1 MLLALSVI
9 NAPGR
14 DLGPTAYKVFDE
26 RGDSIGR
33 LENNDWTL
41 PDPEKFVSTC
51 HARIRCMGGA
61 YYLDDASTNGTFINA
76 DEKPVGA
83 GASACLRDGDR
94 ILIGNYEILVQLIE
108 PRAAAAVA
116 VTPADTPTAPYPA
129 LNAAA
134 AEAAATSHDP
144 QDMLRSLGL
153 DPARVQPGIYAQL
166 GAILRT
172 VTEGLMSV
180 LQSRATVKSEF
191 RMPMTHVRPVENN
204 PLKISPSMQ
213 EALRSLF
220 LAYNPGYLSPT
231 DAFREGLADIS
242 HHELAMLAG
251 VRAAYRAMLASLHPD
266 KLETQF
272 TRRLRR
278 TSFIP
283 WDMAIVRLGNRL
295 RFWGMYR
302 AQFEDFESD
311 PESHFQLLFGEAFA
325 QAYEE
330 QLQALAAAA
339 RKVRT

>member
-9 NAPGR
+9 SAQGR
-14 DLGPTAYKVFDE
+14 ELGPTAYKVFDE
-26 RGDSIGR
+26 RGGSIGR

-51 HARIRCMGGA
+51 HARIRCEEGA
-61 YYLDDASTNGTFINA
+61 YYLDDTSTNGTFVNMA
-76 DEKPVGA
+76 EQPVGQT
-83 GASACLRDGDR
+83 SACLRDGDR
-94 ILIGNYEILVQLIE
+94 IVIGSYEILVQLIE
-108 PRAAAAVA
+108 PRAAAPGT
-116 VTPADTPTAPYPA
+116 VTESPTVPQPA
-129 LNAAA
+129 LSPAM
-134 AEAAATSHDP
+134 AEAFAASHDP

-153 DPARVQPGIYAQL
+153 DPARLQPGIYAQL

-172 VTEGLMSV
+172 VTEGLMNV
-180 LQSRATVKSEF
+180 LQSRATVKSQF
-191 RMPMTHVRPVENN
+191 RMTLTHVRPVENN
-204 PLKISPSMQ
+204 PLKFAPAMPD
-213 EALRSLF
+213 ALRALF
-220 LAYNPGYLSPT
+220 MTRNPGYLAPT
-231 DAFREGLADIS
+231 EAYREGLMDIS

-251 VRAAYRAMLASLHPD
+251 IRAAYQAMLASLHPD
-266 KLETQF
+266 KLEAQF
-272 TRRLRR
+272 ARRLRR

-283 WDMAIVRLGNRL
+283 WDTAFVRFVNRL

-339 RKVRT
+339 RKVRA

>member
-9 NAPGR
+9 SAQGR

-26 RGDSIGR
+26 RGGSIGR

-51 HARIRCMGGA
+51 HARIRCVSGA
-61 YYLDDASTNGTFINA
+61 YYLDDTSTNGTFINA
-76 DEKPVGA
+76 DEQPVGA
-83 GASACLRDGDR
+83 GAAACLRDGDR
-94 ILIGNYEILVQLIE
+94 ILIGSYEILVQLIE
-108 PRAAAAVA
+108 PRAAAAA
-116 VTPADTPTAPYPA
+116 AAPDSPTAPYPA
-129 LNAAA
+129 LNPAA
-134 AEAAATSHDP
+134 AEAMAASHDP

-172 VTEGLMSV
+172 VTQGLMDV
-180 LQSRATVKSEF
+180 LQSRATVKSQF
-191 RMPMTHVRPVENN
+191 RMPMTYVRPVENN
-204 PLKISPSMQ
+204 PLKFSPSTQ

-220 LAYNPGYLSPT
+220 MARNPGYLAPT
-231 DAFREGLADIS
+231 EAFREGLADIS

-283 WDMAIVRLGNRL
+283 WDTALVRFGYRL

-339 RKVRT
+339 RKARA

>member
-9 NAPGR
+9 SAQGR

-26 RGDSIGR
+26 RGGSIGR

-51 HARIRCMGGA
+51 HARIRCVGGE
-61 YYLDDASTNGTFINA
+61 YYLDDTSTNGTFINA
-76 DEKPVGA
+76 DEQPL
-83 GASACLRDGDR
+83 GASAPACLHDGDR

-108 PRAAAAVA
+108 PRAATTP
-116 VTPADTPTAPYPA
+116 VTTPEAPTAPYPA
-129 LNAAA
+129 LNPAA
-134 AEAAATSHDP
+134 AEAFAASHDP

-166 GAILRT
+166 GAVLRA
-172 VTEGLMSV
+172 VTEGLMNV
-180 LQSRATVKSEF
+180 LQSRATVKSQF
-191 RMPMTHVRPVENN
+191 RMPMTYVRPVENN
-204 PLKISPSMQ
+204 PLKISPSMP

-220 LAYNPGYLSPT
+220 MARNPGYPAPT
-231 DAFREGLADIS
+231 EAFREGLADIS

-283 WDMAIVRLGNRL
+283 WDLALVRFANRL

-339 RKVRT
+339 RKVRK

>member
-9 NAPGR
+9 SAQGR

-26 RGDSIGR
+26 YGGSIGR

-51 HARIRCMGGA
+51 HARIRCVEGT
-61 YYLDDASTNGTFINA
+61 YYLDDTSTNGTFVNA
-76 DEKPVGA
+76 NEQPVGE
-83 GASACLRDGDR
+83 ASACLHEGDR
-94 ILIGNYEILVQLIE
+94 ILIGSYEILVQLIE
-108 PRAAAAVA
+108 QRAAQS
-116 VTPADTPTAPYPA
+116 VTASESPTMPQPA
-129 LNAAA
+129 LSAAA
-134 AEAAATSHDP
+134 AEAFASSHDP

-153 DPARVQPGIYAQL
+153 DPARLQPGGYAQL

-172 VTEGLMSV
+172 VTEGLMNV
-180 LQSRATVKSEF
+180 LQSRATVKSQF
-191 RMPMTHVRPVENN
+191 RMPMTYVRPVENN
-204 PLKISPSMQ
+204 PLKVAAGMQ
-213 EALRSLF
+213 DALRALF
-220 LAYNPGYLSPT
+220 MTRNPGYLAPT
-231 DAFREGLADIS
+231 EAFREGLADIS

-251 VRAAYRAMLASLHPD
+251 VRAAYQAMLASLHPD

-272 TRRLRR
+272 ARRLRR

-283 WDMAIVRLGNRL
+283 WDMALVRFVNRL

-339 RKVRT
+339 RKVRP

>member
-1 MLLALSVI
+1 V
-9 NAPGR
+9 
-14 DLGPTAYKVFDE
+14 D
-26 RGDSIGR
+26 
-33 LENNDWTL
+33 
-41 PDPEKFVSTC
+41 
-51 HARIRCMGGA
+51 GA
-61 YYLDDASTNGTFINA
+61 YFLDDTSTNGTFINA
-76 DEKPVGA
+76 DEEPVG
-83 GASACLRDGDR
+83 GEPACLRDGDR

-108 PRAAAAVA
+108 PRATPAAVT
-116 VTPADTPTAPYPA
+116 VPESPTAPYPA
-129 LNAAA
+129 LNYAA
-134 AEAAATSHDP
+134 AEALGASHDP

-172 VTEGLMSV
+172 VTEGLMNV
-180 LQSRATVKSEF
+180 LQSRATVKSQF
-191 RMPMTHVRPVENN
+191 RMPMTYVRPVENN
-204 PLKISPSMQ
+204 PLKFSPSMH
-213 EALRSLF
+213 EALRTLF
-220 LAYNPGYLSPT
+220 MARNPGYLAPT
-231 DAFREGLADIS
+231 EAFREGIADVS
-242 HHELAMLAG
+242 HHQLAMLAG
-251 VRAAYRAMLASLHPD
+251 VRAAYGAMLASLHPD

-283 WDMAIVRLGNRL
+283 WDSAVVRFINRL

-339 RKVRT
+339 RQVRA

>member
-1 MLLALSVI
+1 VLLALSVI
-9 NAPGR
+9 SAQGR

-26 RGDSIGR
+26 RGGSIGR

-51 HARIRCMGGA
+51 HARIRCVNGA
-61 YYLDDASTNGTFINA
+61 YYLDDTSTNGTFVNA
-76 DEKPVGA
+76 DEQPVGQA
-83 GASACLRDGDR
+83 PACLRDGDR
-94 ILIGNYEILVQLIE
+94 ILIGSYEILVQLIE
-108 PRAAAAVA
+108 SRAAPATVA
-116 VTPADTPTAPYPA
+116 ESPTASHPA
-129 LNAAA
+129 LSSAAIDAFA
-134 AEAAATSHDP
+134 ASHDP

-153 DPARVQPGIYAQL
+153 DPARLQPGIYAQL

-172 VTEGLMSV
+172 VTEGLMNV
-180 LQSRATVKSEF
+180 LQSRATVKSQF
-191 RMPMTHVRPVENN
+191 RMPMTYVRPVENN
-204 PLKISPSMQ
+204 PLKFAPGMQ
-213 EALRSLF
+213 DALRALF
-220 LAYNPGYLSPT
+220 MTRNPGYLAPT
-231 DAFREGLADIS
+231 EAFREGLMDIS

-251 VRAAYRAMLASLHPD
+251 IRAAYRAMLASLHPD

-272 TRRLRR
+272 ARRLRR

-283 WDMAIVRLGNRL
+283 WDTALMRFVNRL

-330 QLQALAAAA
+330 QLQALAVEA
-339 RKVRT
+339 RKVRA

>member
-9 NAPGR
+9 SEQGR

-26 RGDSIGR
+26 RGGSIGR

-51 HARIRCMGGA
+51 HARIRCVDGA
-61 YYLDDASTNGTFINA
+61 YFLDDTSTNGTFINA
-76 DEKPVGA
+76 EDQPVGTA
-83 GASACLRDGDR
+83 PACLHDGDR
-94 ILIGNYEILVQLIE
+94 ILIGSYEILVQLIE
-108 PRAAAAVA
+108 PRATASNAATAA
-116 VTPADTPTAPYPA
+116 ESPTAPYPA
-129 LNAAA
+129 MNSANG
-134 AEAAATSHDP
+134 EALDP

-153 DPARVQPGIYAQL
+153 DPARVQLGIYAQL

-180 LQSRATVKSEF
+180 LQSRATVKSQF
-191 RMPMTHVRPVENN
+191 RMPMTYVRPVENN
-204 PLKISPSMQ
+204 PLKFCPSGQ
-213 EALRSLF
+213 EALRTLF
-220 LAYNPGYLSPT
+220 MGRNPGYLAPT
-231 DAFREGLADIS
+231 EAFREGLGDIS

-272 TRRLRR
+272 ARRLRR

-283 WDMAIVRLGNRL
+283 WDLAVVRFVNRL

-339 RKVRT
+339 RKART

>member
-9 NAPGR
+9 SAQGR
-14 DLGPTAYKVFDE
+14 ELGPTAYKVFDE
-26 RGDSIGR
+26 HGGSIGR

-51 HARIRCMGGA
+51 HARIRCVEGA
-61 YYLDDASTNGTFINA
+61 YYLDDTSTNGTFVNA
-76 DEKPVGA
+76 DHQAVGK
-83 GASACLRDGDR
+83 ASACLRDGDR
-94 ILIGNYEILVQLIE
+94 ILIGSYEILVQLIE
-108 PRAAAAVA
+108 PRAA
-116 VTPADTPTAPYPA
+116 PATATESPTVPQPA
-129 LNAAA
+129 LSPAA
-134 AEAAATSHDP
+134 AEAFAASHDP
-144 QDMLRSLGL
+144 TDMLRSLGL
-153 DPARVQPGIYAQL
+153 DPARLQPGIYAQL

-172 VTEGLMSV
+172 VTEGLMNV
-180 LQSRATVKSEF
+180 LQSRATVKSQF
-191 RMPMTHVRPVENN
+191 RMPMTYVRPVENN
-204 PLKISPSMQ
+204 PLKFAPGMQ
-213 EALRSLF
+213 DALRALF
-220 LAYNPGYLSPT
+220 MTRNPGYLAPT
-231 DAFREGLADIS
+231 EAFREGLMDIS

-251 VRAAYRAMLASLHPD
+251 VRAAYQAMLASLHPD

-272 TRRLRR
+272 ARRLRR

-283 WDMAIVRLGNRL
+283 WDTALMRFVNRL

>member
-9 NAPGR
+9 SAQGR

-26 RGDSIGR
+26 RGGSIGR

-51 HARIRCMGGA
+51 HARIRCVSGA
-61 YYLDDASTNGTFINA
+61 YYLDDTSTNGTFINA
-76 DEKPVGA
+76 DEQPVGA
-83 GASACLRDGDR
+83 GAAACLRDGDR
-94 ILIGNYEILVQLIE
+94 ILIGSYEILVQLIE
-108 PRAAAAVA
+108 PRAAAA
-116 VTPADTPTAPYPA
+116 PAAPDSPTAPYPA
-129 LNAAA
+129 LNPAA
-134 AEAAATSHDP
+134 AEVMAASHDP

-172 VTEGLMSV
+172 VTQGLMDV
-180 LQSRATVKSEF
+180 LQSRATVKSQF
-191 RMPMTHVRPVENN
+191 RMPMTYVRPVENN
-204 PLKISPSMQ
+204 PLKFSPSTQ

-220 LAYNPGYLSPT
+220 MARNPGYLAPT
-231 DAFREGLADIS
+231 EAFREGLADIS

-283 WDMAIVRLGNRL
+283 WDTALVRLGYRL

-339 RKVRT
+339 RKARG